1 MVDENP
7 RKKLWRT
14 LREGS
19 DKDLAQS
26 VGKYSAKRFDELLS
40 TNPDFQNDFFL
51 DLKDRGMADD
61 PAEFA
66 KLYLQPADPPPTK
79 VFLPTPREQPEQ
91 PSPSMDALDPKLTQH
106 APSPTPG
113 LIQKGWEAVKGLFGG
128 EPEPAQNLVQPY
140 QFESD
145 AQKDQSALSPVF
157 QDHEAAKLPAIFQ
170 TKEAQRRT
178 GLTPEQKQQA
188 IEGSSGAPLT
198 EQRRREALGIGGRAM
213 EDVGSFA
220 SGANRAILKTPSGI
234 LKTAV
239 ELSTGIPNMMGAGLN
254 PEDALPYQIAD
265 VYDKWLDES
274 EFAKNYI
281 ADPNRT
287 GMANDLGA
295 GIGQIASM
303 IAAGGGSAAAMGS
316 RGGVMK
322 EVANKFLTPASG
334 VAFSQVFSSEY
345 ENQIKKGESPEVAF
359 RQALANGL
367 VAMPLESIPLINLA
381 ERMKAVNPTLTRK
394 VMNTLAQGI
403 DEGSQ
408 ETIQQIFSNL
418 TNNQLV
424 ELDSSLQDWSEGV
437 AQSGEVGG
445 IIGLMM
451 GALAGAKHRKGPPK
465 KLGGIPTVPAPP
477 TDPAFTNDT
486 DGSLDNSQQP
496 TLDPTGDG
504 VVAPVV
510 EEVEPDGNTG
520 ETTPIANE
528 SGEGRES
535 PEQEG
540 VTEQSVKERLGINH
554 PFYQKISDALD
565 KLGLIKKYNP
575 ETGEGDVV
583 GGYVQS
589 DGHGGFASGGM
600 NFKADGSIS
609 YVTSDGIVVFNEN
622 GDVISENTQEVKSER
637 QKQEIQGKKD
647 SIKSLKERRDSED
660 FKYKTVKERDPN
672 NPLATRQVKRL
683 KTEQELKES
692 TDKINEVIAKTE
704 AELATIAPNE
714 TPPTSPPLPNQPAPP
729 SLAVDREPL
738 PAPAPVEVGTD
749 VLPTV
754 GEETAS
760 VEPTGEAGAQKP
772 IVAGTAGTPIQIKA
786 TTTPN
791 VILRTGT
798 IPHGEPAFFSIPSEG
813 GVFNDDNLKKLGSDP
828 NTSAYTFPPDFKI
841 KDMTKT
847 VFDDYK
853 AKGMDKKAKKEG
865 FDAVRVMELDGT
877 IVMDVLNPSKLRRL
891 DPSLPDVRQSPPPTK
906 KKKSRPK
913 KESAFTVKERK
924 QMRDAPVYSAAGMV
938 RKWLL
943 NGGKLEQTSI
953 TKELTGTNKNDKNSS
968 DVTQGLFGS
977 VSKDGLTVNQLAHQL
992 WENQENEDQFTD
1004 QDFREAI
1011 IEVANEGRGGWYANH
1026 YRETQEQSYE
1036 DEMEARNI
1044 ADNEFYDDLSDQEKE
1059 DALDEVDEVVSDLTD
1074 EEADRLVKMLEK
1086 EYGADTKTLLED
1098 LGRLDRT
1105 SFDPLNLAL
1114 DDFPDQKKES
1124 IRQKVNDYIN
1134 GKSKEQ
1140 TTGTTD
1146 SPTVKQS
1153 QASLKSEVA
1162 RLENKVA
1169 TQTKQLEKLGSV
1181 GQSDIFGGVAGSD
1194 LVIPTDLKRAR
1205 EVLAETKAELAKA
1218 QAELSKMLIGPKD
1231 QVPKGQMEI
1240 GEPAPKE
1247 TKRKIRDEKAQEE
1260 VDAAS
1265 AKFMAFFKNTNS
1277 GIDPAHLAAG
1287 LEMMAAYT
1295 KQGIYKL
1302 SDIVEDL
1309 HAKYGDAAKRA
1320 IDALK
1325 DVYGAFAYRAP
1336 KDIRGEFNTPDEVE
1350 AYQFEIKKDNGNDQ
1364 KPTTDNTAK
1373 PNVGKNTGGP
1383 KFITTSENLVPAFP
1397 SRIANGLDKALTD
1410 YQKVGANA
1418 ILNAIATGKK
1428 AFILADGPGAGKT
1441 RQIIASAYTYAQKN
1455 PTKRVVIITENVTII
1470 AGSFKSDAQSMG
1482 VPFNIDG
1489 KGRAKMGTNIDIA
1502 TYHDFRG
1509 GLADNADVVFID
1521 EAQNAS
1527 GLDSKTSE
1535 ALARF
1540 KGFVTYA
1547 TATPFDTP
1555 EKMLYILPRAL
1566 GISQNE
1572 FLQDIGAKIV
1582 ERPRRGKELVFDEG
1596 AIDYLGE
1603 TLGGYHVKLTEGGQL
1618 LQREYEFY
1626 GNNKGEIVLDGTEGD
1641 DLSKK
1646 ENGETISMSLSDAED
1661 GISNFYERKISAAK
1675 NFGVTDAEARQGL
1688 TKEEKIRQLRERR
1701 NNEMAKLNETYKATT
1716 AFVGMIK
1723 QDLADG
1729 KQVLIYADKISDAL
1743 QFHFAEEM
1751 PESGGDAEEDFS
1763 DAYEAENNTYTYSRP
1778 SFYDTITK
1786 RLKSAGIDFVTIT
1799 GETDD
1804 KAGSVSSFQG
1814 GKPKVVILNKSGTT
1828 GINLN
1833 DAIGDAPRKL
1843 YVVGALENS
1852 IQKKQ
1857 LEGRISRMNNKS
1869 KAEVVYV
1876 RTSGTAENKQQRG
1889 LDAKDAVMNA
1899 FIKGEF
1905 DKPETPKGEKQ
1916 VKAIQQQVTE
1926 SKEDVDI
1933 IDYSEKAILVKLP
1946 KGDQRHDLIGGKGLG
1961 GKWNKYKLGYFFPKT
1976 KKAEVEAV
1984 LFGGNKE
1991 QEVQVVKPATQ
2002 GQVGRADLESAI
2014 NWLESEKARKDLA
2027 REFIGAQ
2034 NKWVTIFPDKDPRN
2048 FGSQLPKKVLDYLLD
2063 NKLAESGPASFDIKI
2078 KKGRGFKTERKSA
2091 TVYKVQFENLNKIKG
2106 LLSNFPPIPPTPPP
2120 SKNENTETAS
2130 NSVTRTPV
2138 RTGPELTTGNT
2149 QGETGNEGDRG
2160 KPLTPSQKL
2169 AAAHAKWKASHNNLG
2184 IIFDP
2189 YSNAKSDIE
2198 FLGAILEY
2206 AKEKAIET
2214 YDQFKDI
2221 LKEYGVWDESK
2232 DKEWREVW
2240 DGTQPPKTP
2249 TTEKSDDDNLV
2260 EKTFLGRAYRG
2271 SKSEGERS
2279 EMERIGLFRKVG
2291 NIKEATALGA
2301 KLYHDLGVEGAIN
2314 AIENREE
2321 VDGLV
2326 AMGIYRALTEDLQTQ
2341 FENETDPTKVL
2352 ELWKTITRAKNAGSG
2367 LTTYGGQVLR
2377 MAKEILEAQV
2387 VPYDYTSKI
2396 KIMKDFYPEYYER
2409 NTPEVE
2415 AAFKQAQELMDQAIK
2430 DRAKLDQDIANWE
2443 LQKSIDNVAESVA
2456 KEKKSNPTEKRAWAS
2471 TNKYVKKDRY
2481 EKARAEFDDIFKT
2494 FSANPG
2500 PQLIKPLATMAAY
2513 HIEAGARSFAAFS
2526 KKMVDEL
2533 GDKVKPYLEDAYK
2546 AGLDELKK
2554 AGGKA
2559 SDEVEVVGE
2568 NIKVP
2573 HSLIRQYVEDGV
2585 TDPKDLVRLIHE
2597 DLKVEH
2603 PEITERQVRDAI
2615 SNYGKTFERTEIEG
2629 KIAEM
2634 KDLMRKISQ
2643 LEDIEKQLRPLKT
2656 GLKRDELTN
2665 RQRELGKQVREA
2677 MKTLPITDE
2686 DVQKHLKTALDGIKT
2701 RLKNEIADLD
2711 RQIEAEKKDAKTK
2724 GVEYDEDAN
2733 LLKAQRDERKRRLDD
2748 IVGKPEESIETKIE
2762 NAIKSLEEST
2772 KKFEIQAYR
2781 LRRGLPIETN
2791 STSPTLPD
2799 TPELKAAK
2807 DARDKAKKE
2816 RDELLKGTP
2825 KLPEQIKLEALQKK
2839 LDDILQGEFK
2849 DQKDRVEDSP
2859 EVKALKEQIIQAK
2872 HEAGLIAAKRTK
2884 DEIAIEKAENDI
2896 KELDRRIDE
2905 LDFSQKEKGETVES
2919 DELKAVKRI
2928 KAEKTKKLSDLKNEL
2943 HPPKTPEEKRLERL
2957 QKDLDNLLQ
2966 GKIPETK
2973 DKAEDSPA
2981 VKAIKEQIARQKEL
2995 LGLRAAKLTPSEVSD
3010 RAALLAKERRLAD
3023 LEKEVAD
3030 LVKGQETERTKK
3042 EPRRSDKISEL
3053 DALIKANKETLK
3065 ALRDEKGIT
3074 AREEL
3079 KAWRKA
3085 AQAQTDKW
3093 NKKRAKG
3100 DFTTKPRKPP
3110 REFSAEDERIENDKF
3125 RAKELYDEE
3134 FRKAEEA
3141 QKGWQ
3146 NKVANY
3152 AYDIFFNLSR
3162 GIVLGI
3168 DLGIL
3173 GIQAAE
3179 LSARNPKLALQA
3191 FKDGARALISEEEYL
3206 KQSARRKENPD
3217 YRVMR
3222 KSKLALVSPHAHE
3235 GDVNKEEAAL
3245 GQLTEKIW
3253 DQAWASLS
3261 TELEP
3266 VIPYKTARSIERLG
3280 QKVNPISALNRAQAA
3295 YMNTLR
3301 AGTLLEGMALLKSRG
3316 ITYQNNPEAYHQF
3329 ADAVNTLSGRA
3340 SLAGIEA
3347 APTAYKALTAVFLSP
3362 RNWASI
3368 LKTATPYAFAH
3379 FGRMN
3384 AGRAKFNP
3392 KKPSTFL
3399 SPAQRLYAE
3408 AMVARVGFTLGTII
3422 LTKLLSGWNDDEDK
3436 EKKDKITVNLDDP
3449 TASDYMTIRL
3459 NNQMFDPWGGKRTQI
3474 VLQARLAAAA
3484 LDMDRQYTNIHTRE
3498 KSKLGEGDAPFAWE
3512 LIGDNAYNKLNLWP
3526 QYGIKRFLNSSPV
3539 EGEEDLRVDGDG
3551 FKFRPSDELRNLYTP
3566 MTFPTAKETWGH
3578 QHGLVLPFAL
3588 AQGFIG
3594 VGVTTLDKDMVQST
3608 PTRPTRPKR
3617 PMSKIRRGILP

>member
-1 MVDENP
+1 MEGTPESRRELLGMLKISNDPEVSGHFAKFTPESFDKLFQDEGKVNH
-7 RKKLWRT
+7 LF
-14 LREGS
+14 EGL
-19 DKDLAQS
+19 KTKGLAQD
-26 VGKYSAKRFDELLS
+26 KEKFI
-40 TNPDFQNDFFL
+40 
-51 DLKDRGMADD
+51 KDYGHV
-61 PAEFA
+61 PATPKPTTA
-66 KLYLQPADPPPTK
+66 TPTPTQTPVVTQPAK
-79 VFLPTPREQPEQ
+79 E
-91 PSPSMDALDPKLTQH
+91 
-106 APSPTPG
+106 TPG

-128 EPEPAQNLVQPY
+128 EPEPAQQQVVRPKQWENQAEIE
-140 QFESD
+140 QE
-145 AQKDQSALSPVF
+145 ATSPVF
-157 QDHEAAKLPAIFQ
+157 KDQKLAQGVLEDQFNVKYRLDGDVGLSHPDGKTAVEDYWNSNPDSKPLAVFDNENEARAAIQTRFAAPDGLIFQ

-239 ELSTGIPNMMGAGLN
+239 ELSTGIPNMMGAGLR

-359 RQALANGL
+359 KQALANGL

-510 EEVEPDGNTG
+510 EEVTVDDQEWQSFQNDGTIDPMRLQGIVEDVKAGIPFEQMEPRYQAIVQAAMPQVNEILKNETNTTSTPTATETDGNTG

-528 SGEGRES
+528 SVEGRES

-714 TPPTSPPLPNQPAPP
+714 TSPTSPLIPNQPAPP
-729 SLAVDREPL
+729 SLAVDRGPVLE
-738 PAPAPVEVGTD
+738 PAPVEVGTD

-2232 DKEWREVW
+2232 DKEWREVYAGTKEE
-2240 DGTQPPKTP
+2240 DGD
-2249 TTEKSDDDNLV
+2249 ERV
-2260 EKTFLGRAYRG
+2260 EKKVLGRAFRG
-2271 SKSEGERS
+2271 SNDPDMQAAIKKHGLTRKPADMKAAMATARNLVDDIGEDAALEMARNAGPKEINGLVRTGIFGVAIEKAYQRAHEAESPEQYVALLKEVSNLESEVAEYGIDAGQRVAMFQEIYESTEVPYDYESKVR
-2279 EMERIGLFRKVG
+2279 EYTALFGPPSAETEAKLKEAQAKLDEADKKIFELNQRLREQEAKEAPG
-2291 NIKEATALGA
+2291 NIKEAIDREKKEKVAKSAIRAFSERLKATKFHRPGFFSAASPASLAYDIAIDAVTIALDAGA
-2301 KLYHDLGVEGAIN
+2301 TIDEAVRKGIASLKSSDWYKNLTKAKQAEAEDVFGKEAAKAQSEGA
-2314 AIENREE
+2314 
-2321 VDGLV
+2321 
-2326 AMGIYRALTEDLQTQ
+2326 
-2341 FENETDPTKVL
+2341 
-2352 ELWKTITRAKNAGSG
+2352 
-2367 LTTYGGQVLR
+2367 
-2377 MAKEILEAQV
+2377 EI
-2387 VPYDYTSKI
+2387 
-2396 KIMKDFYPEYYER
+2396 
-2409 NTPEVE
+2409 
-2415 AAFKQAQELMDQAIK
+2415 
-2430 DRAKLDQDIANWE
+2430 
-2443 LQKSIDNVAESVA
+2443 
-2456 KEKKSNPTEKRAWAS
+2456 
-2471 TNKYVKKDRY
+2471 
-2481 EKARAEFDDIFKT
+2481 
-2494 FSANPG
+2494 
-2500 PQLIKPLATMAAY
+2500 
-2513 HIEAGARSFAAFS
+2513 
-2526 KKMVDEL
+2526 
-2533 GDKVKPYLEDAYK
+2533 
-2546 AGLDELKK
+2546 
-2554 AGGKA
+2554 
-2559 SDEVEVVGE
+2559 VGN

-2573 HSLIRQYVEDGV
+2573 HSLMRYYVEQGM
-2585 TDPKDLVRLIHE
+2585 TDIDEIAKAIKD
-2597 DLKVEH
+2597 DLND
-2603 PEITERQVRDAI
+2603 PDLTLRDVRDAI
-2615 SNYGKTFERTEIEG
+2615 TGYGKTVNKTKPEIDQQITDLKRIGKKLSRLEDLRKGIAKEKNEKKRREMSDTEAQIQKELDAFSIKEFGEKTPMDKYKERTQKQIDELNRKVREKDFSTKTRTPQTEFDADALNLYGEKERAKEAYDYEFEKARLDQRTKDQKRGDAILDVIGLTKSLKASFDMSAPLRQGLINLFSQSPVKSGKDFSFMFKSVADIYRGKKDKEDHYHKWLSELKGSKDWPLIKESGLFIAMEDPRMIAREEAFATNLLRETPGIEKDFKLLGKRVPGLKLATASEIAYNAFLNHQRVQTFREG
-2629 KIAEM
+2629 VEALQDAGKSFKTDPNEYKSLANYINVATGRADLKNLGPKAM
-2634 KDLMRKISQ
+2634 KWLNVGFFSPRFMAARLQFLNPLKYRFMPPTARKLALIKDAKFLTTLTVLVGLMAARLKGDDDDD
-2643 LEDIEKQLRPLKT
+2643 ETDIELDPRSPDFLKVRLGDTKLDFAGGLGGYLSILAQIGSGDRKNRNT
-2656 GLKRDELTN
+2656 GEI
-2665 RQRELGKQVREA
+2665 QELGKKYGSPDE
-2677 MKTLPITDE
+2677 TDVAKDFLLNKLAPVPSAILNYKLAQE
-2686 DVQKHLKTALDGIKT
+2686 DDDGNLVNRFGEEVNIKNTAIDLAAPLYLADAKSIWENHKVPTATALSVAAFFG
-2701 RLKNEIADLD
+2701 A
-2711 RQIEAEKKDAKTK
+2711 
-2724 GVEYDEDAN
+2724 GVNVKQKMRMGE
-2733 LLKAQRDERKRRLDD
+2733 
-2748 IVGKPEESIETKIE
+2748 KIE
-2762 NAIKSLEEST
+2762 
-2772 KKFEIQAYR
+2772 
-2781 LRRGLPIETN
+2781 
-2791 STSPTLPD
+2791 
-2799 TPELKAAK
+2799 
-2807 DARDKAKKE
+2807 KE
-2816 RDELLKGTP
+2816 
-2825 KLPEQIKLEALQKK
+2825 
-2839 LDDILQGEFK
+2839 
-2849 DQKDRVEDSP
+2849 
-2859 EVKALKEQIIQAK
+2859 
-2872 HEAGLIAAKRTK
+2872 
-2884 DEIAIEKAENDI
+2884 
-2896 KELDRRIDE
+2896 
-2905 LDFSQKEKGETVES
+2905 
-2919 DELKAVKRI
+2919 
-2928 KAEKTKKLSDLKNEL
+2928 
-2943 HPPKTPEEKRLERL
+2943 
-2957 QKDLDNLLQ
+2957 
-2966 GKIPETK
+2966 
-2973 DKAEDSPA
+2973 
-2981 VKAIKEQIARQKEL
+2981 
-2995 LGLRAAKLTPSEVSD
+2995 
-3010 RAALLAKERRLAD
+3010 
-3023 LEKEVAD
+3023 
-3030 LVKGQETERTKK
+3030 
-3042 EPRRSDKISEL
+3042 
-3053 DALIKANKETLK
+3053 
-3065 ALRDEKGIT
+3065 
-3074 AREEL
+3074 
-3079 KAWRKA
+3079 
-3085 AQAQTDKW
+3085 
-3093 NKKRAKG
+3093 
-3100 DFTTKPRKPP
+3100 
-3110 REFSAEDERIENDKF
+3110 
-3125 RAKELYDEE
+3125 
-3134 FRKAEEA
+3134 
-3141 QKGWQ
+3141 
-3146 NKVANY
+3146 
-3152 AYDIFFNLSR
+3152 
-3162 GIVLGI
+3162 
-3168 DLGIL
+3168 
-3173 GIQAAE
+3173 
-3179 LSARNPKLALQA
+3179 
-3191 FKDGARALISEEEYL
+3191 
-3206 KQSARRKENPD
+3206 
-3217 YRVMR
+3217 
-3222 KSKLALVSPHAHE
+3222 
-3235 GDVNKEEAAL
+3235 
-3245 GQLTEKIW
+3245 
-3253 DQAWASLS
+3253 
-3261 TELEP
+3261 
-3266 VIPYKTARSIERLG
+3266 
-3280 QKVNPISALNRAQAA
+3280 
-3295 YMNTLR
+3295 
-3301 AGTLLEGMALLKSRG
+3301 
-3316 ITYQNNPEAYHQF
+3316 
-3329 ADAVNTLSGRA
+3329 
-3340 SLAGIEA
+3340 
-3347 APTAYKALTAVFLSP
+3347 
-3362 RNWASI
+3362 
-3368 LKTATPYAFAH
+3368 
-3379 FGRMN
+3379 
-3384 AGRAKFNP
+3384 
-3392 KKPSTFL
+3392 
-3399 SPAQRLYAE
+3399 
-3408 AMVARVGFTLGTII
+3408 
-3422 LTKLLSGWNDDEDK
+3422 
-3436 EKKDKITVNLDDP
+3436 
-3449 TASDYMTIRL
+3449 
-3459 NNQMFDPWGGKRTQI
+3459 
-3474 VLQARLAAAA
+3474 
-3484 LDMDRQYTNIHTRE
+3484 
-3498 KSKLGEGDAPFAWE
+3498 
-3512 LIGDNAYNKLNLWP
+3512 
-3526 QYGIKRFLNSSPV
+3526 
-3539 EGEEDLRVDGDG
+3539 
-3551 FKFRPSDELRNLYTP
+3551 
-3566 MTFPTAKETWGH
+3566 
-3578 QHGLVLPFAL
+3578 
-3588 AQGFIG
+3588 
-3594 VGVTTLDKDMVQST
+3594 QST